1 MHAFKIEIVTGVAL
15 SVPGTSDDVVETM
28 TITADIIVDSNNA
41 QNTDA
46 ESCLS
51 VTITAVDS
59 DYDSSS
65 LKDDKGALDDKTSV
79 VGCVH
84 NNKDNSEAS
93 DSLISEQSY
102 NDACETL
109 VQDEQEEYSSKTD
122 SLKTLTAS
130 DCIDGHVDGRQDF
143 SSNEPTLIGDCASND
158 HSTLV
163 NEGNNAVSETQ
174 PEVINSNV

>member
-15 SVPGTSDDVVETM
+15 SVPGTSDNVVETT
-28 TITADIIVDSNNA
+28 TITADIIVDSNNVR
-41 QNTDA
+41 NSDA

-65 LKDDKGALDDKTSV
+65 LKDDKSALDDKTSV
-79 VGCVH
+79 IGCVH
-84 NNKDNSEAS
+84 KNKDNSEAS

-109 VQDEQEEYSSKTD
+109 VQNEQEEYSSN
-122 SLKTLTAS
+122 SLKTLTAT
-130 DCIDGHVDGRQDF
+130 DCIDGHVDDGL
-143 SSNEPTLIGDCASND
+143 SINEPASIGDCASSD

-163 NEGNNAVSETQ
+163 DEGNNAVSETQ
-174 PEVINSNV
+174 PEVVNSNV

>member
-1 MHAFKIEIVTGVAL
+1 MLAFKVEIVAGVTL
-15 SVPGTSDDVVETM
+15 SVPDTCVDVVETT
-28 TITADIIVDSNNA
+28 TITADIVVDSNNA
-41 QNTDA
+41 QNADT

-65 LKDDKGALDDKTSV
+65 LKDDKGALDDKMSV
-79 VGCVH
+79 IGCVH

-109 VQDEQEEYSSKTD
+109 VNEQEEYSSKTD

-130 DCIDGHVDGRQDF
+130 DCIDGHVDGRQSF
-143 SSNEPTLIGDCASND
+143 SINEPTSIGDCASSD
-158 HSTLV
+158 PSTLV
-163 NEGNNAVSETQ
+163 DEGNNAISETQ
-174 PEVINSNV
+174 PEVVNSNV